1 MRKLIDPAAA
11 ALFVLGVVAASM
23 PRTAHADGVPPP
35 PVPSDIRV
43 PSGNE
48 LFLIGHAVGTQD
60 YVCLPAGSGF
70 AWTLF
75 TPEATL
81 LDGEHR
87 QLTTH
92 FFSPDPAEGGT
103 VRATWQHSR
112 DTSTVWAQVIHHPST
127 DPAFVAPDAI
137 PWLLLQTMG
146 VQKGP
151 AGGDTL
157 TATTYLQRL
166 NTAGGVAPSTGC
178 ARPSDV
184 GAKAFVPYAADY
196 LFYRSDEGD

>member
-1 MRKLIDPAAA
+1 MRKSIDPAAA
-11 ALFVLGVVAASM
+11 MLFALGVVAAST
-23 PRTAHADGVPPP
+23 PRMAHADGITPP

-43 PSGNE
+43 PPGNE
-48 LFLIGHAVGTQD
+48 LFLVGHGVGTQD
-60 YVCLPAGSGF
+60 YVCLPSGSGF

-81 LDGEHR
+81 FVDGQR

-92 FFSPDPAEGGT
+92 FFSPNPAEGGT

-112 DTSTVWAQVIHHPST
+112 DTSIVWAQVIHHPST
-127 DPAFVAPDAI
+127 DPAFVAPNAI
-137 PWLLLQTMG
+137 PWLLLQAAG
-146 VQKGP
+146 VDSGP

-166 NTAGGVAPSTGC
+166 NTAGGIAPPTGC
-178 ARPSDV
+178 ATPSDV
-184 GAKAFVPYAADY
+184 GAKAFVPYTADY
-196 LFYRSDEGD
+196 LFYRSDERN